1 MQYTHKGVS
10 KMVEVENLDV
20 YSLKGKL
27 VRHKEKKATHEEMR
41 KEYYEKGKITT
52 MHKHV
57 GVLLANSKGR
67 VILQRR
73 SKWKGDNAGLWDK
86 TIGGHVQA
94 GEDFDLTLLKECAQE
109 LGIPAT
115 IVKEE
120 EFQRAAETTN
130 LHILAIVKKLGMVDN
145 FQSKRL
151 GPDGKT
157 WVEPNISAFYIGYYD
172 GTIWFIDAESCGLQ
186 VFTIDELK
194 EEMKK
199 NPGAFTE
206 DVKYM
211 MQKWGHLIKPVEK
224 KPQAISD

>member
-1 MQYTHKGVS
+1 MGAVDNLT
-10 KMVEVENLDV
+10 EFLDV
-20 YSLKGKL
+20 YSWEGEL
-27 VRHKEKKATHEEMR
+27 VGQKERKELHEEMR
-41 KEYYEKGKITT
+41 KEYYGKGRVTT
-52 MHKHV
+52 RHKHV
-57 GVLLANSKGR
+57 RLFLMNSKGR

-73 SKWKGDNAGLWDK
+73 SKWKGDNSGLWDK
-86 TIGGHVQA
+86 TIGGHVKA

-115 IVKEE
+115 IVKED

-157 WVEPNISAFYIGYYD
+157 WIEPNISAFYIGYYD

-186 VFTIDELK
+186 VFTPEELK
-194 EEMKK
+194 EEMEK

-211 MQKWGHLIKPVEK
+211 VQKWGHLIKPVEK
-224 KPQAISD
+224 KPQIISD

>member
-1 MQYTHKGVS
+1 MAALDNLT
-10 KMVEVENLDV
+10 ETLDV
-20 YSLKGKL
+20 YSWEGEL
-27 VRHKEKKATHEEMR
+27 VGQKERKALHEEMR
-41 KEYYEKGKITT
+41 KEYYEKGRVTT
-52 MHKHV
+52 RHKHV
-57 GVLLANSKGR
+57 RLFLMNSKGR
-67 VILQRR
+67 IILQRR

-157 WVEPNISAFYIGYYD
+157 WVEPNISAFYFGYYD
-172 GTIWFIDAESCGLQ
+172 GPILFIDAESCGLQ

-194 EEMKK
+194 EEMGK

-224 KPQAISD
+224 KKQVISD